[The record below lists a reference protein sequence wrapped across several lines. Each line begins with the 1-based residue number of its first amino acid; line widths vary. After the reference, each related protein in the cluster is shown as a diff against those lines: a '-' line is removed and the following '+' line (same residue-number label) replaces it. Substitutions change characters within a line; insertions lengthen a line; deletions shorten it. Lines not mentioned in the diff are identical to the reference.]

1 MVDQHRKNI
10 LILCTGNSCRSQ
22 MAEALINDR
31 MHDTWVAYSAGTKPT
46 GYVHLLALK
55 VLKEIGISHF
65 GESKNIVDLPKI
77 DFNLVITVCDDAAEN
92 CPLWL
97 EKGKRAHISFT
108 DPAKA
113 EGSEEERLDVFRSVR
128 DDISERILG
137 YLEQFSEQD
146 QSS

>member
-1 MVDQHRKNI
+1 MIDQHRKKV

-31 MHDTWVAYSAGTKPT
+31 MPDTWVAYSAGTEPK

-55 VLKEIGISHF
+55 VLKELGISHF
-65 GESKNIVDLPKI
+65 GKSKNIDDLPKI

-97 EKGKRAHISFT
+97 ESGKRIHIGFP
-108 DPAKA
+108 DPANA
-113 EGSEEERLDVFRSVR
+113 EGSEEERLEVFRSVR
-128 DDISERILG
+128 NEISEQILG
-137 YLEQFSEQD
+137 YLEQFSEQK
-146 QSS
+146 QS